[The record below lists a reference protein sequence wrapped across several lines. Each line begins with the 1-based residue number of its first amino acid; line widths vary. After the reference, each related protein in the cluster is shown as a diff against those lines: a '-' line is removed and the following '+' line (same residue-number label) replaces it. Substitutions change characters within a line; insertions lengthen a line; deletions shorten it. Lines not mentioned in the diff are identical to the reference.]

1 MAIQFKVIS
10 CQQVTLDL
18 LGTSYTSLDGKF
30 RTISK
35 QDLQC
40 PAPTFLITY
49 ETGLAEISTKLPSK
63 VIAPKS
69 ACNFQLATI

>member
-1 MAIQFKVIS
+1 MAIAFRVIS
-10 CQQVTLDL
+10 CQQITIDL
-18 LGTSYTSLDGKF
+18 LGIAYTSPDGKF

-40 PAPTFLITY
+40 PVPSFLITY

-63 VIAPKS
+63 VLAPKS
-69 ACNFQLATI
+69 TCNSQLATI

>member
-10 CQQVTLDL
+10 CQQVSIDL
-18 LGTSYTSLDGKF
+18 LGTSYTSPEGKF

-40 PAPTFLITY
+40 PVPTFLVTY
-49 ETGLAEISTKLPSK
+49 ETGLAEITTKLPSK
-63 VIAPKS
+63 VLAPKS
-69 ACNFQLATI
+69 TCNSRLAPI

>member
-1 MAIQFKVIS
+1 MAITFRVIS
-10 CQQVTLDL
+10 CQQITLDL

-30 RTISK
+30 RTISR

-40 PAPTFLITY
+40 PVPTFLVTY